1 MLSNESL
8 LALLKFSNEKY
19 SHVEGLKEDM
29 EELIGVMMGAERKDE
44 NKLIQKMEREHKI
57 EKRRLMNWLPYY
69 YDCHHTEQDIANG
82 VDVCIGENPYAE
94 SEEES
99 KYVVNIKG
107 SSFIHRVLLDL
118 RARTLLSK
126 AHLDYEDE
134 CKSYRYGDYTHG
146 DGYYDAYGDIQDR
159 LKEIDSAIEKVTA

>member
-1 MLSNESL
+1 MLSNKSL
-8 LALLKFSNEKY
+8 LALFEFQKKY

-29 EELIGVMMGAERKDE
+29 KTLIQVLMDVERKDE
-44 NKLIQKMEREHKI
+44 NKLIEKMEREYEI
-57 EKRRLMNWLPYY
+57 EKRRLMDWLPYH

-94 SEEES
+94 SEEEL

-107 SSFIHRVLLDL
+107 GGFIHRVLLDL

>member
-1 MLSNESL
+1 MLSNTSL
-8 LALLKFSNEKY
+8 IGLFEFQNKY
-19 SHVEGLKEDM
+19 AHVEGYIEDM
-29 EELIGVMMGAERKDE
+29 KTLIQVLMDAEWEDE
-44 NKLIQKMEREHKI
+44 KKLIEKMEREHEI
-57 EKRRLMNWLPYY
+57 EKRKLMDWLPYH
-69 YDCHHTEQDIANG
+69 YDCHHTEQDIIDG

-94 SEEES
+94 SEES

-107 SSFIHRVLLDL
+107 ESFIHRVLLDL

-146 DGYYDAYGDIQDR
+146 DGYYDFYGDIQDR
-159 LKEIDSAIEKVTA
+159 LKQIDSAIEKVIA

>member
-57 EKRRLMNWLPYY
+57 EKRRLMNWLPYH